1 MITLNS
7 SVIIYRPIKQVFD
20 FVSTS
25 DNDFQWQYGTLETA
39 RVSEGSIAVGAFF
52 RSIGHLMGRRLQ
64 GTFEITQYEA
74 NRKYGFRSLSGPLE
88 LQTLYTFETERQS
101 TKIQVSTRARVIDFF
116 QIQEGILEK
125 QLKKQ
130 LKENL
135 ALLKG
140 ILEAQANPRHTQL
153 DARL

>member
-20 FVSTS
+20 FVSSS

-39 RVSEGSIAVGAFF
+39 RVSGGSIGVGAFF

-64 GTFEITQYEA
+64 GTFEITQYQA
-74 NRKYGFRSLSGPLE
+74 NKEYGFKSLSGPLE
-88 LQTLYTFETERQS
+88 LQTLYVFETDRGS
-101 TKIQVSTRARVIDFF
+101 TKIQVSTRARVVDFT
-116 QIQEGILEK
+116 QVQEWVLEK
-125 QLKKQ
+125 QLRKQ
-130 LKENL
+130 LRENL

-140 ILEAQANPRHTQL
+140 ILEGQATSP
-153 DARL
+153 AKPA